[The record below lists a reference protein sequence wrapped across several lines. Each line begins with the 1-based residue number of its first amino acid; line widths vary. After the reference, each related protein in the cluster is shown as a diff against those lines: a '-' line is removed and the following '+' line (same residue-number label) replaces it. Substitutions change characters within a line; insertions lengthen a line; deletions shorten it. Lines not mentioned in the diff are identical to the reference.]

1 MLGLKLGDIEAFP
14 FVDPPDSRFVKD
26 GFRLLFELGAVDERQ
41 HLSPLGRKLARL
53 PIDPRLARMVL
64 AGAEFGSLRDVL
76 IVVSAL
82 AIQDPR
88 DRPADKRQ
96 AADQAH
102 QRWHDPD
109 SDFVA
114 LLNLWHGIENA
125 REAVGQSTAPLVPR
139 SLHQL
144 PAHARVARYLPPAAS
159 TAARYGY
166 RRTRAACT

>member
-1 MLGLKLGDIEAFP
+1 ASVILSMLALKLGNIEDFP
-14 FVDPPDSRFVKD
+14 FVDPPDGRFVKD
-26 GFRLLFELGAVDERQ
+26 GFRLLFELGAVNDKQ
-41 HLSPLGRKLARL
+41 QLSALGRKLAKL

-64 AGAEFGSLRDVL
+64 AGAERGSLRDVL
-76 IVVSAL
+76 VVVSAL

-125 REAVGQSTAPLVPR
+125 REALSGN
-139 SLHQL
+139 QL
-144 PAHARVARYLPPAAS
+144 RRWCRDHYINYLRMREWHD
-159 TAARYGY
+159 TFRQL
-166 RRTRAACT
+166 RQ

>member
-1 MLGLKLGDIEAFP
+1 MNDK
-14 FVDPPDSRFVKD
+14 
-26 GFRLLFELGAVDERQ
+26 Q
-41 HLSPLGRKLARL
+41 QLSALGRKLAKL

-64 AGAEFGSLRDVL
+64 AGAERGSLREVL

-125 REAVGQSTAPLVPR
+125 REALSGNQAAPLV
-139 SLHQL
+139 S
-144 PAHARVARYLPPAAS
+144 
-159 TAARYGY
+159 
-166 RRTRAACT
+166 